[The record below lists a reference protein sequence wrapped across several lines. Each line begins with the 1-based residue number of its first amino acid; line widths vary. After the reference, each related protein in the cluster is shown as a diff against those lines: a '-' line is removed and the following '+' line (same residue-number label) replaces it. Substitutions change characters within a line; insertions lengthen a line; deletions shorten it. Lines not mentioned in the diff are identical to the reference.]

1 MNGFVNERSTP
12 LIAFRLVQC
21 GSYKKH
27 NQQREGRATVTNDP
41 TVDPAKIALDL
52 WTRLTPTGE
61 GCQWLSLRPRPRMTS
76 NRSMASVCIPRVET
90 QCLPQRKKAVGA
102 NKTVGLDNQI
112 VSASLLAPSVILAHI
127 LSSAEV
133 PQGPLAGKIQFRFT
147 VVIVKQNDAWKLRSS
162 STTLVQL
169 PPS

>member
-1 MNGFVNERSTP
+1 
-12 LIAFRLVQC
+12 
-21 GSYKKH
+21 
-27 NQQREGRATVTNDP
+27 VTNDP

-61 GCQWLSLRPRPRMTS
+61 GL
-76 NRSMASVCIPRVET
+76 SMALLEATSTNDIEQVNGFGVYSKGRDAVFAAA
-90 QCLPQRKKAVGA
+90 QKAVGA

-147 VVIVKQNDAWKLRSS
+147 LVIVKQDDTWKLRSS

-169 PPS
+169 PLS

>member
-1 MNGFVNERSTP
+1 VAN
-12 LIAFRLVQC
+12 
-21 GSYKKH
+21 
-27 NQQREGRATVTNDP
+27 GRATVTNDP

-61 GCQWLSLRPRPRMTS
+61 GL
-76 NRSMASVCIPRVET
+76 SMALLEATSTNDIEQVNGFGVYSKGRDAVFAAA
-90 QCLPQRKKAVGA
+90 QKAVGA

-147 VVIVKQNDAWKLRSS
+147 LVIVKQDDTWKLRSS

-169 PPS
+169 PLS

>member
-1 MNGFVNERSTP
+1 VAN
-12 LIAFRLVQC
+12 
-21 GSYKKH
+21 
-27 NQQREGRATVTNDP
+27 GRATVTNDP

-61 GCQWLSLRPRPRMTS
+61 GL
-76 NRSMASVCIPRVET
+76 SMALLEATSTNDIEQVNGFGVYSKGRDAVLAAA
-90 QCLPQRKKAVGA
+90 QKAVGA

-147 VVIVKQNDAWKLRSS
+147 LVIVKQDDTWKLRSS

-169 PPS
+169 PLS